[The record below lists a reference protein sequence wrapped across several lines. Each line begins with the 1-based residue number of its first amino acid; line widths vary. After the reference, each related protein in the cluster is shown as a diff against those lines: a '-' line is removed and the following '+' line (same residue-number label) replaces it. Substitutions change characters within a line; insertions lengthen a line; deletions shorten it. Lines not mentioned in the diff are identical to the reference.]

1 MANGILVQPV
11 RRVARSR
18 DGRRSAFPSITS
30 GLTPLC
36 FLLAAGLFAGAC
48 TSATLVPVNA
58 QDGIAS
64 VRHGELELRAE
75 VQSGSHNLPDTITP
89 IQIWVHNSSTRGV
102 YVALHDISLV
112 ADGSATEPLEPSEL
126 QPRPLG
132 LGLDPASPFVA
143 SSQGAVGAA
152 PVPESGVGAPVS
164 PYANGRDS
172 EPLDPQRR
180 AIQSSAFE
188 GGFVAPGAT
197 ERGMIYFPA
206 PTRSGEK
213 LTLRVRIR
221 SGDGVP
227 LQVLEIPYTLES

>member
-1 MANGILVQPV
+1 MTDVTLVQPTLQ
-11 RRVARSR
+11 RRSSR
-18 DGRRSAFPSITS
+18 PRDSRRSALPS
-30 GLTPLC
+30 LA
-36 FLLAAGLFAGAC
+36 LAACLWGAAC
-48 TSATLVPVNA
+48 TSATLVPVSA
-58 QDGIAS
+58 EDGIAS
-64 VRHGELELRAE
+64 VQKGQLELRAE
-75 VQSGSHNLPDTITP
+75 VQTGSHNVPDTITP
-89 IQIWVHNSSTRGV
+89 IQIWVHNSSTTGV
-102 YVALHDISLV
+102 YLALHDISLV
-112 ADGSATEPLEPSEL
+112 ADGRATEPLEPSEL

-152 PVPESGVGAPVS
+152 PVPETGVGAPVS
-164 PYANGRDS
+164 PHPNASDS
-172 EPLDPQRR
+172 APLDPQRR

-188 GGFVAPGAT
+188 GGFIAPGAT

-206 PTRSGEK
+206 PTHSGEK